1 MKTRRES
8 MTPDHDDARPD
19 EGPPE
24 GGDEA
29 AAVDESRGAPSD
41 ASGDP
46 AGEPEKLVSEL
57 ERLRAREEE
66 LLRALAEMTNVQ
78 RRRKLE
84 SEQTVL
90 YAKES
95 LVRELLPVLDD
106 FDRAL
111 AAMPGGPGDP
121 VRAGIELVRERLMK
135 ILERE
140 GVVPIRSEGQPFDPN
155 LHDAIGERPTPRGTK
170 PGTVLEVAQPGYMM
184 RDRVLRHA
192 KVIVAGPLH
201 EPHSKERKHA

>member
-1 MKTRRES
+1 MKTKRDTMVPEG
-8 MTPDHDDARPD
+8 DRPD

-29 AAVDESRGAPSD
+29 QGDDPIRGAPSGE
-41 ASGDP
+41 SGDLGRDP
-46 AGEPEKLVSEL
+46 EPLASEL

-90 YAKES
+90 YATES

-111 AAMPGGPGDP
+111 AAMPGDA

-140 GVVPIRSEGQPFDPN
+140 GVVPIRAEGQPFDPN
-155 LHDAIGERPTPRGTK
+155 LHDAIGERPAPRGTR
-170 PGTVLEVAQPGYMM
+170 PGAVLEVAQPGYMM

-192 KVIVAGPLH
+192 KVIVAGPLPEVH
-201 EPHSKERKHA
+201 ETERDQA

>member
-1 MKTRRES
+1 MKAKRET
-8 MTPDHDDARPD
+8 MPPENDDARPD

-24 GGDEA
+24 GREEA
-29 AAVDESRGAPSD
+29 TGGDESRGAPSG
-41 ASGDP
+41 AGGDLVRD
-46 AGEPEKLVSEL
+46 PEKLVSEL

-95 LVRELLPVLDD
+95 LVRDLLPVLDD

-111 AAMPGGPGDP
+111 AVMPGGPGDP
-121 VRAGIELVRERLMK
+121 VRSGIELVRERLMK

-140 GVVPIRSEGQPFDPN
+140 GVVPIRAEGQPFDPN
-155 LHDAIGERPTPRGTK
+155 LHDAIGERPTPPGTK
-170 PGTVLEVAQPGYMM
+170 PGTVLEAAQPGYMM

-192 KVIVAGPLH
+192 KVIVASPLH
-201 EPHSKERKHA
+201 DPHEKERKHA

>member
-1 MKTRRES
+1 MKAKPET
-8 MTPDHDDARPD
+8 MTPEQPD
-19 EGPPE
+19 EQPPE
-24 GGDEA
+24 GGNETA
-29 AAVDESRGAPSD
+29 
-41 ASGDP
+41 
-46 AGEPEKLVSEL
+46 SEL

-66 LLRALAEMTNVQ
+66 LLRAVAEMTNVQ

-90 YAKES
+90 YASES

-111 AAMPGGPGDP
+111 AAMPGSPDEP
-121 VRAGIELVRERLMK
+121 VRAGIQLVRDRLMK

-140 GVVPIRSEGQPFDPN
+140 GVVPIRPEGQPFDPN
-155 LHDAIGERPTPRGTK
+155 LHDAIGERVAPPGIP

-192 KVIVAGPLH
+192 KVIVAG
-201 EPHSKERKHA
+201 EKDWNNA

>member
-1 MKTRRES
+1 MKAKRE
-8 MTPDHDDARPD
+8 TTTHEHDRPD

-24 GGDEA
+24 GGEG
-29 AAVDESRGAPSD
+29 VDPGRGDP
-41 ASGDP
+41 SGDL
-46 AGEPEKLVSEL
+46 GGDPERLIPEL

-90 YAKES
+90 YANES

-140 GVVPIRSEGQPFDPN
+140 GIGPIRAEGQPFDPN
-155 LHDAIGERPTPRGTK
+155 LHDAIGERATPPGTK

-201 EPHSKERKHA
+201 EKERNQA